1 MGTLAQKAKGVIMK
15 TTGTVGI
22 CTLVAYVLGA
32 AAVVHA
38 AERATPRPEYVIGE
52 EEAWTV
58 LADEPQ
64 QHFQAAHEAFVKK
77 DLKAAAVEIR
87 KGAAF
92 LRLEAAR
99 VTGASKDV
107 LAASIK
113 ELDSLA
119 GKVESGR
126 VTAASD
132 LDHAFARAEH
142 ALASAYLARATES
155 WAKKDVKRAGHALK
169 AAATSLEHALAWAG
183 RKGEA
188 GVIAVTTD
196 AGVVAERLIAGTGWA
211 ADETGK
217 ALEAVGTEIDKLGR
231 ALSLHERLGGVAG
244 VTALT
249 MDWARSAQTK
259 SRQAS

>member
-1 MGTLAQKAKGVIMK
+1 MK

-32 AAVVHA
+32 AAVVNA
-38 AERATPRPEYVIGE
+38 AEQATPGPEYIIVE
-52 EEAWTV
+52 EEVWTV
-58 LADEPQ
+58 FADEPQ
-64 QHFQAAHEAFVKK
+64 QHFQEAHEGFVKK
-77 DLKAAAVEIR
+77 DLKAAAAEIR

-92 LRLEAAR
+92 LWLEAAR
-99 VTGASKDV
+99 ATGASKDA

-119 GKVESGR
+119 GKVESGG

-142 ALASAYLARATES
+142 ALASEHLARAKES
-155 WAKKDVKRAGHALK
+155 WAKKDLKRAGHALK

-188 GVIAVTTD
+188 GVIAVTKD
-196 AGVVAERLIAGTGWA
+196 AGAVAGKLIEGTGWA

-217 ALEAVGTEIDKLGR
+217 AIEAVGAEIEKLGR
-231 ALSLHERLGGVAG
+231 SL
-244 VTALT
+244 
-249 MDWARSAQTK
+249 
-259 SRQAS
+259 

>member
-1 MGTLAQKAKGVIMK
+1 MK
-15 TTGTVGI
+15 TKGTVGI

-32 AAVVHA
+32 AAVVNA
-38 AERATPRPEYVIGE
+38 AEHATPGPEYVIVE
-52 EEAWTV
+52 EEVWTV

-64 QHFQAAHEAFVKK
+64 QHFQEAHEQFVKK
-77 DLKAAAVEIR
+77 DLKAAAAEVR

-99 VTGASKDV
+99 ATGASKEA

-119 GKVESGR
+119 GKVESGG

-142 ALASAYLARATES
+142 ALASEHLARAKES
-155 WAKKDVKRAGHALK
+155 WAKKDLKRAGGALK

-188 GVIAVTTD
+188 DVIAVTKD
-196 AGVVAERLIAGTGWA
+196 AGVVAGKLIEGTGWA
-211 ADETGK
+211 ANETEK
-217 ALEAVGTEIDKLGR
+217 AIEAVGAEIEKLGR
-231 ALSLHERLGGVAG
+231 SLSLHESLSCR
-244 VTALT
+244 
-249 MDWARSAQTK
+249 
-259 SRQAS
+259 